1 MNRSPQTR
9 ERRRNIADG
18 ALGLTRVS
26 VAVYANLT
34 DASGL
39 PPYSVLDALRRYAE
53 ARDWTVRPGAILC
66 DVGPAS
72 TPREERRVWPSLA
85 QLIEDRQ
92 VSGLVVPT
100 ISHLASGPAAQDRWK
115 NWQSQRGIF
124 VVVLPD
130 ALTARTGS

>member
-18 ALGLTRVS
+18 ALGLTRIN
-26 VAVYANLT
+26 VAVYANLR
-34 DASGL
+34 SVSE
-39 PPYSVLDALRRYAE
+39 PSPYTVLDALRRYAE

-66 DVGPAS
+66 DVGPAD
-72 TPREERRVWPSLA
+72 TPREERRVWPRLA

-92 VSGLVVPT
+92 VSGLVVPAV
-100 ISHLASGPAAQDRWK
+100 SHLASGPTAQARWR
-115 NWQSQRGIF
+115 NWQEQHGLF

-130 ALTARTGS
+130 ALTAKDDS